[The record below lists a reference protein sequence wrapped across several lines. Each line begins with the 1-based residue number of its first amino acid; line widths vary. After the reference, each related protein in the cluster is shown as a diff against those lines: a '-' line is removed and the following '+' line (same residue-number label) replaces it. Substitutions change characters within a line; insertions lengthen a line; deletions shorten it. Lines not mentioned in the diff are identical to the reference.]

1 MNKIICLIDYTRKS
15 ENALQYAANLALD
28 TSSKLILV
36 SLQHQRARRRALIFV
51 GEGEQEY
58 HPSRLSEMCDQLR
71 SMWKIRCDFS
81 EVSSLNMEEL
91 AAQLGP
97 DIQLMVVGI
106 ESSTRPSPYKDLSAI
121 DFKMIRESSIPI
133 VLVPENFEYHR
144 VTRMLYAYDYR
155 NDASAPVEQLRHLSD
170 WLKSDIRVL
179 TVAQKEYSPE
189 EDERI
194 EKRIDQFRQ
203 QWTGVRNISFDY
215 IYYEDVAKCLDHYVD
230 LWRKDDMM
238 VFSIGPV
245 PLTKRLFH
253 KSIIKEITLCC
264 DYPVM
269 ILHRN

>member
-15 ENALQYAANLALD
+15 ENALRYAANLALD

-36 SLQHQRARRRALIFV
+36 SLQHQRARRKALIFA

-58 HPSRLSEMCDQLR
+58 LPSRLPEMCDQLR
-71 SMWKIRCDFS
+71 SMWKIRCDYS
-81 EVSSLNMEEL
+81 EISSLDMEEL
-91 AAQLGP
+91 ATQLGP

-106 ESSTRPSPYKDLSAI
+106 ESSSRPNPYKDLSAI

-133 VLVPENFEYHR
+133 LLVPENFEYHQIN
-144 VTRMLYAYDYR
+144 RMLYAYGYR
-155 NDASAPVEQLRHLSD
+155 NDATAPVEHLWRMSE

-179 TVAQKEYSPE
+179 TVAQKGYSPE

-194 EKRIDQFRQ
+194 EKRIDQFRK
-203 QWTGVRNISFDY
+203 QWIGTRTISFDY

-230 LWRKDDMM
+230 LWRKDDIM
-238 VFSIGPV
+238 VFSISHV